1 MHMMC
6 PGLAGKRH
14 SHKRATATQKE
25 GEAEGCSGQAQA
37 EPVGQ
42 SGLGAGHGHWHAL
55 PGGRPLLV
63 RMALRALPRRTSTAH
78 QHGELNPSMLLSF
91 LTKLTSG
98 LAPIRLLTTVQPVT
112 WMVML

>member
-1 MHMMC
+1 MRMMC
-6 PGLAGKRH
+6 PGHAGKRH

-42 SGLGAGHGHWHAL
+42 SGLGAGHRHWHAL

-78 QHGELNPSMLLSF
+78 QHGELNPQACYHPSSQ
-91 LTKLTSG
+91 SS
-98 LAPIRLLTTVQPVT
+98 PVA
-112 WMVML
+112 WLPFACSPLYSL